1 MNIGETP
8 DCWAEFC
15 QRQAGG
21 SLRCRPTSY
30 PDGCIHDT
38 TRPPLNTRRARALRR
53 TDRMKFPGPSRPY
66 PIAEQVARVPE
77 DVLTLVLSTLATL
90 AAYRDALRAGREA
103 ELDGIH
109 GAGRNTV
116 RRHGR
121 ARLANALPV
130 LRHFVRQGRPWDIDP
145 YAVLRY
151 LMPRPPEP
159 ESNLDLGPGP
169 EETAFLTWVF
179 DLGSRTVSEAVDW
192 ILVEEIRGTLASDVW
207 GYTDEGGRRRGYRM
221 TAAQKVQLLQIAEK
235 IAPSTPSVLPA
246 AGLEELPPV
255 ELPTAP
261 LVLDSRP
268 EPPPDLMP
276 APMPPPPVGFAELVS
291 PKREDL
297 ERALADLMPLKTARA
312 IAMDFANGWLGR
324 VCGIYESIG
333 PEGDRRPVTVGTGRR
348 GNRKVIQFGRLDR
361 PAPETPH
368 ENAVPEA
375 PDASAEP
382 EGPIYPPA
390 AADRSGAPQR
400 RSGRRGRTMPGQ
412 GSLFD

>member
-1 MNIGETP
+1 VIDISAQTKREK
-8 DCWAEFC
+8 
-15 QRQAGG
+15 
-21 SLRCRPTSY
+21 
-30 PDGCIHDT
+30 
-38 TRPPLNTRRARALRR
+38 ALHR

-145 YAVLRY
+145 YAVLRH

-159 ESNLDLGPGP
+159 ESDLDLGPGP

-179 DLGSRTVSEAVDW
+179 GLGSRTLSGAVDW
-192 ILVEEIRGTLASDVW
+192 TIVEEIRGTLASGVW

-221 TAAQKVQLLQIAEK
+221 TAARKVQLLQIAEK
-235 IAPSTPSVLPA
+235 IALSTPSVLPA

-261 LVLDSRP
+261 LALNSRP
-268 EPPPDLMP
+268 EPPPDPRP
-276 APMPPPPVGFAELVS
+276 APMPPPPDGFAELVS
-291 PKREDL
+291 PTREQIEHGL
-297 ERALADLMPLKTARA
+297 CNVGVSYKHARQIA
-312 IAMDFANGWLGR
+312 IDFHDGWLGR
-324 VCGIYESIG
+324 IAGVYDG
-333 PEGDRRPVTVGTGRR
+333 VAVAAGRR
-348 GNRKVIQFGRLDR
+348 GKRKVLWFDRLDD
-361 PAPETPH
+361 PASASPGAPAAPDPGSPH
-368 ENAVPEA
+368 GNAVPGA

>member
-1 MNIGETP
+1 MNTDEGWP
-8 DCWAEFC
+8 NYS
-15 QRQAGG
+15 RR
-21 SLRCRPTSY
+21 SL
-30 PDGCIHDT
+30 
-38 TRPPLNTRRARALRR
+38 ALRR
-53 TDRMKFPGPSRPY
+53 TDRMKFPGPGRPD
-66 PIAEQVARVPE
+66 PIADQVARVPE

-145 YAVLRY
+145 YAVLRH

-179 DLGSRTVSEAVDW
+179 DLGSRTVSGAVDW
-192 ILVEEIRGTLASDVW
+192 ILVEEIRGTLASGVW

-221 TAAQKVQLLQIAEK
+221 TAAQKVQLLQIAEM
-235 IAPSTPSVLPA
+235 IAPSTPSVLSA

-255 ELPTAP
+255 ELPTGP
-261 LVLDSRP
+261 LALDSRP
-268 EPPPDLMP
+268 EPPPDP
-276 APMPPPPVGFAELVS
+276 RPEPMPPPPDGFAELVS
-291 PKREDL
+291 PKREEV
-297 ERALADLMPLKTARA
+297 ERALADLMPLKIARA
-312 IAMDFANGWLGR
+312 IAKGFAGGRLGA
-324 VCGIYESIG
+324 VAGVHKSVG
-333 PEGDRRPVTVGTGRR
+333 PTGDRNRVWVGTGRR
-348 GNRKVIQFGRLDR
+348 GNRKVIQFGRLDG
-361 PAPETPH
+361 PT
-368 ENAVPEA
+368 A
-375 PDASAEP
+375 PDPGSLDKKGTSEGANASPAP
-382 EGPIYPPA
+382 EGPIVPPET
-390 AADRSGAPQR
+390 ADRSGASQR
-400 RSGRRGRTMPGQ
+400 RPRRRAKTMPGQ